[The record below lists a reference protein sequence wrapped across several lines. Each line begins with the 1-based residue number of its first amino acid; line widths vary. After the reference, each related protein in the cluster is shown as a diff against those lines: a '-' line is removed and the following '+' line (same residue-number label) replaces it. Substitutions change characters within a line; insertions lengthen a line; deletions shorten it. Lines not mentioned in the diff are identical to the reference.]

1 MSQDIYDRLFKKLK
15 KNETEE
21 EKLLKMNNVDS
32 KRYQELVENRI
43 EHNGAVSYALIK
55 RFEKGKEEGLIEMQK
70 LIVKKMLDA
79 NVDIKII
86 SKWTGLKEE
95 EI

>member
-1 MSQDIYDRLFKKLK
+1 MSQDIYDRLFKKLE

-21 EKLLKMNNVDS
+21 EKQLKTINTDS

-43 EHNGAVSYALIK
+43 EHNGAVSFALIK
-55 RFEKGKEEGLIEMQK
+55 GIEKGKEEGMNEMQK
-70 LIVKKMLDA
+70 LIAKKMLDA
-79 NVDIKII
+79 DVDIKSI
-86 SKWTGLKEE
+86 SEWTGLKEE